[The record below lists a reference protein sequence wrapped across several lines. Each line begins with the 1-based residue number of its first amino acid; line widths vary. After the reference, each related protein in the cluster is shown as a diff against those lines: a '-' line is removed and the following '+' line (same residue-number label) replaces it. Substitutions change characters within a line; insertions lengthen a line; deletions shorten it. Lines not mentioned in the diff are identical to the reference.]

1 MPAFALQAK
10 TYQLNDL
17 MNYAKNNQPAI
28 KSLNTQIENLQNELD
43 QLETLYDPSYESSY
57 VYSTGKQRSTY
68 LAEPEAYEFY
78 SAKLS
83 AKKGFENGLKVE
95 LYGDFRREDFLYINA
110 DPLSNNST
118 VAGNFGPGSRFHF
131 YTGINASYP
140 LFENGGGIL
149 EKMYLEM
156 KQNEIKLKRLQI
168 NQKIQDEKWKIYQA
182 YFQLQL
188 MQEIQKS
195 QSKIYER
202 QKEYLDMATEK
213 KEKGFTDELE
223 WKIVRLSFMKAE
235 VELNTASQKLD
246 EALFDLKTKLAYP
259 VDQDL
264 EISFDGAP
272 AQEKDLDYAQ
282 VEKNVLNND
291 LNSQSLSMNILLNL
305 QNVMQSENKLL
316 PQVDLVGS
324 FFTAGSGLDAF
335 ETLKE
340 NLSVF
345 QYPNFFLGV
354 KSDLGFTP
362 RSEKIQ
368 NEIAKNGLAV
378 AKQDKENYA
387 IELKNMIQKSYQ
399 QYQTSS
405 LNLKKYGEIKTEYE
419 NYLYLIK
426 AKYLKGVIDRNKII
440 EAETE
445 SQKIQMAYLQTLF
458 QNNLS
463 HSLLLYLQGAL

>member
-1 MPAFALQAK
+1 MPALTLQAK
-10 TYQLNDL
+10 TYQINDL
-17 MNYAKNNQPAI
+17 IDYAANNQPAI
-28 KSLNTQIENLQNELD
+28 KSLKTQIDNLQNELD
-43 QLETLYDPSYESSY
+43 QLDTLHDINYESSY

-78 SAKLS
+78 SAKIS
-83 AKKGFENGLKVE
+83 AKKGFENGLKLE
-95 LYGDFRREDFLYINA
+95 LYGDFRREDYLYINA
-110 DPLSNNST
+110 DPLSNNSK

-149 EKMYLEM
+149 EKMFIEM
-156 KQNEIKLKRLQI
+156 KENEIKLKRLQI
-168 NQKIQDEKWKIYQA
+168 NQKIQDEKWKIYQS
-182 YFQLQL
+182 YYQLQL
-188 MQEIQKS
+188 MEEIQNA
-195 QSKIYER
+195 QNKIYER

-223 WKIVRLSFMKAE
+223 WKMIRLGFMKAE
-235 VELNTASQKLD
+235 VELNTSTQKLD

-264 EISFDGAP
+264 EVNFDGTLINV
-272 AQEKDLDYAQ
+272 KTLDYAEL
-282 VEKNVLNND
+282 EKNVLSND
-291 LNSQSLSMNILLNL
+291 LNAQGLSMNILLNL
-305 QNVMQSENKLL
+305 QNVMQSENKML

-324 FFTAGSGLDAF
+324 FFTVGSGLDPL
-335 ETLKE
+335 ETIQE

-354 KSDLGFTP
+354 KSDLGFTT

-378 AKQDKENYA
+378 AKQDKDNYA
-387 IELKNMIQKSYQ
+387 IELKNMIKKSYQ
-399 QYQTSS
+399 QQSTSA
-405 LNLKKYGEIKTEYE
+405 LNLKKYSEIKAEYE

-426 AKYLKGVIDRNKII
+426 NKYLKGVIDRNKII

-445 SQKIQMAYLQTLF
+445 YQKIQMAYLQTLF

-463 HSLLLYLQGAL
+463 QSLLLYLQGTL